1 MLLMMRRVFA
11 GIVVLVAVS
20 AVAVVGCSAGV
31 VPGTEGCVWR
41 SVDEAQYVRAN
52 EAVLRSIPLHPRL
65 RRAYSTTWN
74 HGIPA
79 QNKCLP
85 FYENS
90 PPYSAFVTTHV
101 FVRPAGELPIGFDAG
116 VLGPEWSRESVLSP
130 DQTYRRGTARL
141 SVTNGDE
148 SVLLRVDHRAY

>member
-1 MLLMMRRVFA
+1 MRRIFIGTVGLLTLAALAIA
-11 GIVVLVAVS
+11 G
-20 AVAVVGCSAGV
+20 CTAGV

-41 SVDEAQYVRAN
+41 SVDERAYVRAN

-65 RRAYSTTWN
+65 RAAYSATWN
-74 HGIPA
+74 HGVPA
-79 QNKCLP
+79 QNPCLP

-101 FVRPAGELPIGFDAG
+101 FVRPAGELPIGFDVS
-116 VLGPEWSRESVLSP
+116 VLGPEWSPESVLSP

-141 SVTNGDE
+141 SVTNHDE
-148 SVLLRVDHRAY
+148 GVRLSVDHRAF